1 MTTAMIRRPAV
12 AGYFYPAEPEALRQE
27 VEHHLRAA
35 AAPPRHA
42 LGVLVPHGNYRCAGR
57 ILGAVFG
64 GTVIPRRCVILSPWH
79 AQRWTPW
86 TLVMDGAYRTPLGE
100 VPIDT
105 ACAEALR
112 RHCPFLSPD
121 ETWQRGE
128 HAIEVVLPFLQR
140 LAPTDLSIVPV
151 IISSED
157 AAQWAQFS
165 DALARVILM
174 QEEPVLVIVSSD
186 LSHYLQAPALAARDR
201 LLIEAIRA
209 LDADTFARTV
219 REQAAAV
226 CGASAIACW
235 LGTMTQLGA
244 TAATLVAYGTSVE
257 TGGDPHSAIGY
268 AGLTAR

>member
-1 MTTAMIRRPAV
+1 
-12 AGYFYPAEPEALRQE
+12 
-27 VEHHLRAA
+27 
-35 AAPPRHA
+35 
-42 LGVLVPHGNYRCAGR
+42 
-57 ILGAVFG
+57 
-64 GTVIPRRCVILSPWH
+64 
-79 AQRWTPW
+79 
-86 TLVMDGAYRTPLGE
+86 MDGAYRTPIGE
-100 VPIDT
+100 IPIDA

-112 RHCPFLSPD
+112 RYCPFLSPD

-151 IISSED
+151 IISCED

-186 LSHYLQAPALAARDR
+186 LSHYLPAPQTAARDR
-201 LLIEAIRA
+201 FLIEAIRTLEVA
-209 LDADTFARTV
+209 AFARAV
-219 REQAAAV
+219 REQAIAV

-235 LGTMTQLGA
+235 LGTMTRLGA
-244 TAATLVAYGTSVE
+244 TVATLVAYGTSVE

-268 AGLTAR
+268 AGLTVR